1 MKLLRKRVIPK
12 IEKFYDNIVINSSRR
27 RNSLKCM
34 CLLTVKCQAW
44 ISRGFP
50 CGSAGKEY
58 TCNGGD
64 LRLIPELGW
73 SPGEGKGCPLQYSGL
88 ENTVDCIV
96 HGVTKNHTQLSD
108 FHWQIKGL
116 QPCTENIQWQEHM
129 QRSWCGIRIESSTET
144 NSCLWP
150 LGEMDMMGRT
160 RSVKLVRERR
170 WCFRGPSGAR

>member
-73 SPGEGKGCPLQYSGL
+73 SPGEGQDYSLQYSGL
-88 ENTVDCIV
+88 ENSMDCVV
-96 HGVTKNHTQLSD
+96 HGVTKSWTQLSD
-108 FHWQIKGL
+108 LHTHTWINSTKNQGSAFQNTSMNFTGL
-116 QPCTENIQWQEHM
+116 KTTPQQAMYDLMPIYLL
-129 QRSWCGIRIESSTET
+129 RLI
-144 NSCLWP
+144 
-150 LGEMDMMGRT
+150 
-160 RSVKLVRERR
+160 
-170 WCFRGPSGAR
+170 